1 MNITIYYL
9 SKKIILQQ
17 KNQNT
22 ENQSF
27 KNLDVLNKTEILDEF
42 QKFADESST
51 TLLTFVTENIEN
63 GLEKF
68 RKAFKYIYAA
78 GGLIEKD
85 NKWLFIFRLKRWDLP
100 KGKLDMGESPEE
112 AAIRECE
119 EECGISQLTITKTL
133 APTYHIYPHKGAYAL
148 KKTYWY
154 CMTTK
159 HEDKLVPQLEESIEK
174 VEYFTKTQIKELV
187 LPNSYP
193 AILSVIKY
201 LETV

>member
-17 KNQNT
+17 KNQNA
-22 ENQSF
+22 ENQPF
-27 KNLDVLNKTEILDEF
+27 INLDNLKKAEILDEF
-42 QKFADESST
+42 VKFANETNS
-51 TLLTFVTENIEN
+51 TLLTFETENLEI

-78 GGLIEKD
+78 GGLIEKGD
-85 NKWLFIFRLKRWDLP
+85 TFLFIFRLKRWDLP
-100 KGKLDMGESPEE
+100 KGKLDMGEGPEE

-119 EECGISQLTITKTL
+119 EECGITQLTITKTL
-133 APTYHIYPHKGAYAL
+133 DPTYHIYPHKGSYAL

-154 CMTTK
+154 SMTTK
-159 HEDKLVPQLEESIEK
+159 HTGTLVPQLEESIEK
-174 VEYFTKTQIKELV
+174 VEWFNKAQIQELV

-193 AILSVIKY
+193 AILDVIKH
-201 LETV
+201 LV

>member
-17 KNQNT
+17 INQSA

-27 KNLDVLNKTEILDEF
+27 KNLDVLKKSEILDEF
-42 QKFADESST
+42 VKFTYEPTA
-51 TLLTFVTENIEN
+51 TLLTFETENLEN

-78 GGLIEKD
+78 GGLIEKND
-85 NKWLFIFRLKRWDLP
+85 TFLFIFRLKRWDLP
-100 KGKLDMGESPEE
+100 KGKLDMGEGPEE

-119 EECGISQLTITKTL
+119 EECGITQLTITKTL
-133 APTYHIYPHKGAYAL
+133 EPTYHIYPHKGAYAL

-154 CMTTK
+154 TMSTK
-159 HEDKLVPQLEESIEK
+159 HTGVLVPQLEESIEQ
-174 VEYFTKTQIKELV
+174 VEWFNKSQIQELV

-193 AILSVIKY
+193 AILDVIKH
-201 LETV
+201 LS

>member
-17 KNQNT
+17 KNQST

-27 KNLDVLNKTEILDEF
+27 KNLDVLKKSEILDEF
-42 QKFADESST
+42 VKFTDESTS
-51 TLLTFVTENIEN
+51 TLLTFETENLEN

-78 GGLIEKD
+78 GGLIEKGD
-85 NKWLFIFRLKRWDLP
+85 TYLFIFRLKRWDLP
-100 KGKLDMGESPEE
+100 KGKLDMGEGPEE

-119 EECGISQLTITKTL
+119 EECGITQLTITKTL
-133 APTYHIYPHKGAYAL
+133 EPTYHIYPHKGSYAL

-154 CMTTK
+154 SMITK
-159 HEDKLVPQLEESIEK
+159 HEGILVPQLEESIER
-174 VEYFTKTQIKELV
+174 VEWFNKTQIKEQV
-187 LPNSYP
+187 ISNSYP
-193 AILSVIKY
+193 AILEVIRD
-201 LETV
+201 LV